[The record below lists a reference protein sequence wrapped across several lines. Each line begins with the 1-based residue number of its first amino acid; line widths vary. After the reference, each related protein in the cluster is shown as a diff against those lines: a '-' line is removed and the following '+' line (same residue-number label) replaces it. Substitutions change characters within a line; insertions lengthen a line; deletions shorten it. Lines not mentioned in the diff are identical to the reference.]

1 MGRKCSLIGLVGHQQ
16 FLVAGAVGHRDLNTE
31 TAGPRDALG
40 CGGDFAA
47 QAKAA
52 ASSSAADVLHLSG
65 VVGQFEHPELARQT
79 GGGIKRQP
87 RLVKTNRHAFSAA
100 WRIFSW
106 A

>member
-1 MGRKCSLIGLVGHQQ
+1 MGWQCALIGLMRHQQ
-16 FLVAGAVGHRDLNTE
+16 FLVAGAVSHGDLNTE
-31 TAGPRDALG
+31 SAGLGDALG

-52 ASSSAADVLHLSG
+52 ASPSAADVLHLSG
-65 VVGQFEHPELARQT
+65 VVGKFKHPELARQT
-79 GGGIKRQP
+79 SGGIKRQP

-100 WRIFSW
+100 GRIFSW

>member
-1 MGRKCSLIGLVGHQQ
+1 MGWQCSLIGLMGHQQ
-16 FLVAGAVGHRDLNTE
+16 FLVAGAVSHRDLNAK
-31 TAGPRDALG
+31 TAGLRDALG

-52 ASSSAADVLHLSG
+52 ASPSAADVLHPSG
-65 VVGQFEHPELARQT
+65 GVGKFKHTELARQP
-79 GGGIKRQP
+79 GDGIKRQP

-100 WRIFSW
+100 WRIFAW